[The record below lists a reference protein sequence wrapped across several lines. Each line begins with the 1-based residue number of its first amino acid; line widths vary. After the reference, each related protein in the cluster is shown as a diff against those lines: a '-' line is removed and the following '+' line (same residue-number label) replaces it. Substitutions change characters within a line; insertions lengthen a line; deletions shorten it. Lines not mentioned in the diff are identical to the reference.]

1 MLIKRSVAFMPQ
13 SALASHVRTLLT
25 LSLVAGCSGQPG
37 RVETPGVDADD
48 AAQAA
53 LELYDENGNGELDG
67 SELAASPSLTNA
79 SPSYDGNKDGSLSQ
93 AELVAGMQS
102 WSQRGIGALS
112 LPFLVRLNGRPLEGA
127 QIKLIPE
134 PFLADAVKPAS
145 GVSDGAGAGSLSIAE
160 ADRPSGFP
168 KNLPVMQ
175 PGLYLV
181 EITHPT
187 VTIPPAYNAS
197 TTLGIEA
204 GIAGQN
210 PSGVTWDLQS
220 AKK

>member
-1 MLIKRSVAFMPQ
+1 MAIKRSVQFKHYPM
-13 SALASHVRTLLT
+13 LASYIRTLVL
-25 LSLVAGCSGQPG
+25 LALVTGCSGRPG
-37 RVETPGVDADD
+37 RVATPGVDADD

-53 LELYDENGNGELDG
+53 LELYDKNGNAELDG
-67 SELAASPSLTNA
+67 SELAASPSLMNA
-79 SPSYDGNKDGSLSQ
+79 LPAYDGNKDGSLSQ
-93 AELVAGMQS
+93 AELVAGMQR

-112 LPFLVRLNGRPLEGA
+112 LPFIVRLNGRPLEGA

-134 PFLADAVKPAS
+134 PFLADALKPAS
-145 GVSDGAGAGSLSIAE
+145 GVSDGSGAGSLSIAE

-175 PGLYLV
+175 PGLYRV

-187 VTIPPAYNAS
+187 VAVPPAYNTS

-204 GIAGQN
+204 GTAGQN
-210 PSGVTWDLQS
+210 PLGVTWDLQA